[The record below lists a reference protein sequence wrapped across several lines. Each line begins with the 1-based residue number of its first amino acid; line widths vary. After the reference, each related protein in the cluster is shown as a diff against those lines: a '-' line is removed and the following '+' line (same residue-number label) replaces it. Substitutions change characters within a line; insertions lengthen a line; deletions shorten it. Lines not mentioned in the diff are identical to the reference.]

1 MECKNEE
8 CRTVLFGDFE
18 NKQGLCTDCYIEK
31 LEAENKR
38 LRDALV
44 RLVSESIHFKNT
56 KFGDRHLLAAID
68 QANQALEQ

>member
-1 MECKNEE
+1 MDEMDN
-8 CRTVLFGDFE
+8 VL
-18 NKQGLCTDCYIEK
+18 GLELALDAQYIDQ

-44 RLVSESIHFKNT
+44 RLVNESIHFKNT